1 MALEKITIEK
11 AKELAAKA
19 NVKPGKV
26 KGTEILRFAKGATEN
41 IELITWEEF
50 QRILE
55 KNKLAVYASGSWM
68 KIMREK

>member
-1 MALEKITIEK
+1 MALEKVTIEK
-11 AKELAAKA
+11 AKELANKA

-26 KGTEILRFAKGATEN
+26 KGTEILRFTKAESQN
-41 IELITWEEF
+41 IEVITWEEF
-50 QRILE
+50 ENILK

>member
-1 MALEKITIEK
+1 MALEKISLEK
-11 AKELAAKA
+11 AKELAEKA

-26 KGTEILRFAKGATEN
+26 KGTEILRFTKDASEN
-41 IELITWEEF
+41 IELISWEEF
-50 QRILE
+50 AQILS